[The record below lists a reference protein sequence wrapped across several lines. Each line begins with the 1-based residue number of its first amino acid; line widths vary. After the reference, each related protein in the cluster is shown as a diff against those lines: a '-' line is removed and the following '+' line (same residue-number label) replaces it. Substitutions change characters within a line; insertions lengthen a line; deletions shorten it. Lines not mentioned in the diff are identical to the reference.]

1 MFRSSSWLSNS
12 TVTASE
18 NSYKAPSCCGGRD
31 RTPSEIMARKSRTV
45 SWASDLDTVI
55 KCPSGD
61 PPLFE
66 GLLWKES
73 LHLKR
78 WSLRWCVIPA
88 DKAAILCYVRKGD
101 RNPSEILEL
110 NRNMKVTAFADSE
123 SWAVEIGNRALCYDS
138 QCNTPG
144 GCHHVS
150 TFMRAVGAAVGDNG
164 IGIDYNIDVDY
175 PCFTRT
181 TSIEK
186 LPKKPS
192 LVRRCERH
200 RYFY

>member
-1 MFRSSSWLSNS
+1 MFRSTSWLSNS
-12 TVTASE
+12 TATASE
-18 NSYKAPSCCGGRD
+18 NSYKAPSCCGGG

-110 NRNMKVTAFADSE
+110 NRNTRLSAYSDAD

-144 GCHHVS
+144 GCHRVS
-150 TFMRAVGAAVGDNG
+150 TFMHAVGAAIGCDDGDSFNVGMG
-164 IGIDYNIDVDY
+164 LDY
-175 PCFTRT
+175 PIARS
-181 TSIEK
+181 TSK
-186 LPKKPS
+186 MPKKPS
-192 LVRRCERH
+192 LVHRCDH
-200 RYFY
+200 HHQCYFY